1 LTKYNFYAIYLYMIQ
16 LYFLS
21 ILCNGIAGYLLF
33 SGNEG
38 EIEKAQV
45 SINNPTFY
53 LVLGILSSI
62 TGILK
67 LLSPIPSSINAARGV
82 LIFGDLIP
90 AAAGIFAGLVL
101 IFGLYRRGLSEN
113 SGELDR
119 IGTNLLTFRR
129 PLGLA
134 LLAAAF
140 IHFIFG
146 EILFL

>member
-1 LTKYNFYAIYLYMIQ
+1 MIQ

-38 EIEKAQV
+38 ETEKTPV
-45 SINNPTFY
+45 PLNNPTFN
-53 LVLGILSSI
+53 LVLGILSMV

-67 LLSPIPSSINAARGV
+67 LLSPISYGNDSGRGV

-90 AAAGIFAGLVL
+90 AAGGIIAGLVL
-101 IFGLYRRGLSEN
+101 IFGIYRRGASQT
-113 SGELDR
+113 SGELER
-119 IGTNLLTFRR
+119 IGTNLLTFRK
-129 PLGLA
+129 PLGLG
-134 LLAAAF
+134 LMAAALV
-140 IHFIFG
+140 HFIFG